1 MESKGKYEVKE
12 RMRSIII
19 GVIALVFA
27 IVGYQTALFVQNA
40 AVAKILSDSP
50 DTVYIYKE
58 AMQQNIP
65 AEGTRSVQ
73 KDEYVS
79 DKTSVR
85 QKIRQRNP
93 ESFCFNP
100 NTVSVEDLCRLGF
113 SQKQA
118 QSIDNYRQ
126 KGGRFSRKSD
136 FAKSF
141 VVSDEIYERL
151 EPYIEIPLLDLNSAD
166 SVALDALPGI
176 GGWFA
181 NKIIEFRERL
191 GGYSYKEQLMDIWKF
206 DESKYSEL
214 EDLITLRQETIT
226 PYPLWT
232 LPADSLRKHPYIGS
246 YAADGIVLF
255 RENSPKSE
263 WTVAALVDAGIIKEE
278 FKDKLIKCI
287 ISPP

>member
-100 NTVSVEDLCRLGF
+100 NTASVEDLCRLGF

-232 LPADSLRKHPYIGS
+232 LPADSLRMHPYIGS